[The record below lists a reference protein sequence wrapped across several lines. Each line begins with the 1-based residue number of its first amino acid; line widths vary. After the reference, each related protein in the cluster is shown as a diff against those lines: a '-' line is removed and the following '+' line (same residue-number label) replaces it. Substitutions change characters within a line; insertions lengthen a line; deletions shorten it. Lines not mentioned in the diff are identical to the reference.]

1 MMNTNMPN
9 ICRVISLSLLMS
21 LFFAAPLLCVHPVSI
36 QQQKTQALAAKR
48 QQAKRVT
55 VAWQRTSH
63 STHVTPA
70 ERLAGSLRQAELADA
85 QGEEWNED
93 ERADWDG
100 VGVTAGTGGV
110 STTSRSSYY

>member
-1 MMNTNMPN
+1 MLN
-9 ICRVISLSLLMS
+9 IYRVISLSLLMS

-36 QQQKTQALAAKR
+36 QQKKAHTPATKR

-63 STHVTPA
+63 SAHISPA
-70 ERLAGSLRQAELADA
+70 DRVANSLRQAEFVHGQA
-85 QGEEWNED
+85 EEWNED
-93 ERADWDG
+93 EREDWDG
-100 VGVTAGTGGV
+100 VGVTDGTGGV

>member
-1 MMNTNMPN
+1 
-9 ICRVISLSLLMS
+9 MS

-36 QQQKTQALAAKR
+36 QQKKAHTLATKR

-63 STHVTPA
+63 SAHISPA
-70 ERLAGSLRQAELADA
+70 DRVANSLRQAEFVHGQA
-85 QGEEWNED
+85 EEWNED
-93 ERADWDG
+93 EREDWDG
-100 VGVTAGTGGV
+100 VGVTAGTSGV

>member
-1 MMNTNMPN
+1 MLN
-9 ICRVISLSLLMS
+9 IYRVISLSLLMS

-36 QQQKTQALAAKR
+36 QQQKTRALAAKR

-63 STHVTPA
+63 SAHVTLTD
-70 ERLAGSLRQAELADA
+70 RLADSLRQAEFADA
-85 QGEEWNED
+85 QDEAWNED
-93 ERADWDG
+93 ERQDWDG

-110 STTSRSSYY
+110 STTSRSSYH

>member
-1 MMNTNMPN
+1 MLN
-9 ICRVISLSLLMS
+9 IYRVISLSLLMS
-21 LFFAAPLLCVHPVSI
+21 MFFAAPLLCIHPVAI
-36 QQQKTQALAAKR
+36 QQKKTHALATKR

-63 STHVTPA
+63 TPYVA
-70 ERLAGSLRQAELADA
+70 PADRLAGSLREAEFVQV

-93 ERADWDG
+93 EREDWDG

-110 STTSRSSYY
+110 RTISRSSIYY